1 MVCNPPQLR
10 YFLARIVIFVEGA
23 ISIPF
28 RYYVEELSSK
38 AKLNKFKL
46 QFFVFSNQTFYVQE
60 TQKTKSVNYK
70 QSLQGTFIVIMTVL
84 WIILMP
90 IMPLRFV
97 GREVADSVALLI
109 KMCKT
114 VKNIRNKDD
123 LDQQIDTFNKLNI

>member
-10 YFLARIVIFVEGA
+10 YFLARIVIFVEGV
-23 ISIPF
+23 ISIPA
-28 RYYVEELSSK
+28 RYYVEELASR
-38 AKLNKFKL
+38 AKLNNFKL

-60 TQKTKSVNYK
+60 TQKTKSINFK
-70 QSLQGTFIVIMTVL
+70 QSLQGILIVVLTIL

-90 IMPLRFV
+90 IVPLRFV
-97 GREVADSVALLI
+97 GRELAESVTLLI